1 MDERERELLDA
12 MVNRVLRHPDE
23 VKDID
28 AQRAVQRLMAA
39 RADSTY
45 LLLQRA
51 LVLEVA
57 LARAHAEVDR
67 LRGAAAVAANDPG
80 LPSAPPAVSADA
92 AARIAA
98 ALPSRGFLR
107 DAAVISAGVLGGS
120 LLVAAAGA
128 LLDDDPPDAGTDFDP
143 GELI

>member
-1 MDERERELLDA
+1 MEERERELLDA

-28 AQRAVQRLMAA
+28 ALRAVQRLMAA
-39 RADSTY
+39 RADAPY

-80 LPSAPPAVSADA
+80 LPPDPSAVTADA

-98 ALPSRGFLR
+98 ALPSRGSTCSSATHSPASI
-107 DAAVISAGVLGGS
+107 AARRSRR
-120 LLVAAAGA
+120 
-128 LLDDDPPDAGTDFDP
+128 PT
-143 GELI
+143 